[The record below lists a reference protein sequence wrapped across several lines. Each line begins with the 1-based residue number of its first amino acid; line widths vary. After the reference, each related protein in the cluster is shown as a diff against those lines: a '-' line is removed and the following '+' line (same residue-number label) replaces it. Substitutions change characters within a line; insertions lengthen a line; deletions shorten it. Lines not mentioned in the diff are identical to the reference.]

1 MDKEKIK
8 QILESNRY
16 KVVLDKPYKNQ
27 GHRLKVEQGTAVI
40 CFNSDKIVVHGK
52 LKAPIELLLEKH
64 KNEYLPNNKVFIA
77 YGHDKEAKADIEK
90 MLKAWRLEPLLLDNL
105 PIEGRTIIEQLEHY
119 IPQCNFAI
127 VLATPDDIG
136 YPKNKPKELKS
147 RARQNVVLELGLLYS
162 KLGRKRVAVILKKDE
177 DFERPSDID
186 GVLYYSYRNSVIETE
201 KKIKKE
207 LEHNGYILG

>member
-1 MDKEKIK
+1 MDKNKIK
-8 QILESNRY
+8 QILESNGY

-40 CFNSDKIVVHGK
+40 CFNSDKIVVRGN

-64 KNEYLPNNKVFIA
+64 KNEYFPNNKVFIA
-77 YGHDKEAKADIEK
+77 YGHDEEARSDLEK
-90 MLKAWRLEPLLLDNL
+90 MLKAWNLKPLLLDNL

-136 YPKNKPKELKS
+136 YPKNKPKELRL

-162 KLGRKRVAVILKKDE
+162 KLGRKRVAVILKEDE
-177 DFERPSDID
+177 NFERPSDID
-186 GVLYYSYRNSVIETE
+186 GVLYYSYRDSVIETE

-207 LEHNGYILG
+207 LEHNGYVIG

>member
-1 MDKEKIK
+1 M
-8 QILESNRY
+8 
-16 KVVLDKPYKNQ
+16 
-27 GHRLKVEQGTAVI
+27 I
-40 CFNSDKIVVHGK
+40 CFNSDKIVVRGN
-52 LKAPIELLLEKH
+52 LKPPIELLLEKH
-64 KNEYLPNNKVFIA
+64 KNEYFPNNKVFIA
-77 YGHDKEAKADIEK
+77 YGHDEEARSDLEK
-90 MLKAWRLEPLLLDNL
+90 MLKAWNLKPLLLDNL

-136 YPKNKPKELKS
+136 YPKNKPKALKS

-162 KLGRKRVAVILKKDE
+162 KLGRKRVAVILKEDE
-177 DFERPSDID
+177 NFERPSDID
-186 GVLYYSYRNSVIETE
+186 GVLYYSYRDSVIETE

>member
-8 QILESNRY
+8 QILESNGY

-27 GHRLKVEQGTAVI
+27 GYRLKVEQGSAVI
-40 CFNSDKIVVHGK
+40 CFNSDKIVVRGK
-52 LKAPIELLLEKH
+52 LKEPLEHLLMKH
-64 KNEYLPNNKVFIA
+64 KNEYLPNNKVFIV
-77 YGHDKEAKADIEK
+77 YGHDKEAKEDLEK
-90 MLKAWRLEPLLLDNL
+90 MLKSWSLDPLLLDNL
-105 PIEGRTIIEQLEHY
+105 PTGGRTIIEQLEHY

-136 YPKNKPKELKS
+136 YPRDKPERKMS

-162 KLGRKRVAVILKKDE
+162 KLGRKRVAVIMKKDD

-186 GVLYYSYRNSVIETE
+186 GVLYYCFNEKVTETE
-201 KKIKKE
+201 KRIKKE
-207 LEHNGYILG
+207 LENNGYVF